1 MESSLYTP
9 FVLLLQAV
17 WTLAPGL
24 LVAVALRRR
33 ELIAAPFVVPV
44 AGLVGCVIGYGAFWL
59 YFADVDTGTAYS
71 WITLVDSIAC
81 CATLAR
87 QANRRVLAS
96 IDVAAPLVLL
106 AAVALFYTGLTFG
119 CTTGTDI
126 TSLNQSCHLAGFTG
140 DNLLPQMFADNLVA
154 GHPRELMWDWQG
166 SDRPPLQS
174 GLVLQQYPLIH
185 LTGWHVTGYETL
197 GVLLQVLWLP
207 VVWALCRSARM
218 PGKVLT
224 TVLLLCGCSGFFF
237 YNSVF
242 TWPKLLAG
250 SLATTAFGLL
260 FLDRRTPWTWG
271 LAGLSAGAAMVAH
284 AGAAFTVIPIA
295 LVLLLPRY
303 RAPRPRGPASKWMVG
318 LRRAQ
323 TPPGLGLASTPTS
336 TPALAA
342 LACAVAVAV
351 VAPWTAYQKLFDP
364 PGDMLLRLHLG
375 GAAHD
380 GSLTRTLVDAYT
392 RRPLGAVLHS
402 KLLNLTSFVGHT
414 GYDEGLHIAGTGP
427 IGQLRS
433 YEFLYLVPALG
444 PGSLALLALLL
455 PSVRTRLRHS
465 IDATRFWLMLAVAA
479 LCAAALVL
487 IMLGPPGGLPLVHQ
501 GTYGMVILLYV
512 CLSATL
518 ATLPRP
524 LTRTIVAAQL
534 TYFAVMWIAL
544 VWHGHTLHPGYAVL
558 SGVSALAAAV
568 TLKTVSARLDS
579 HEPPPGHS

>member
-71 WITLVDSIAC
+71 WITLAGSIAC

-185 LTGWHVTGYETL
+185 LAGWHVTGYETL

-303 RAPRPRGPASKWMVG
+303 RAPWP
-318 LRRAQ
+318 
-323 TPPGLGLASTPTS
+323 
-336 TPALAA
+336 LAA
-342 LACAVAVAV
+342 LAGAVAVAV

-380 GSLTRTLVDAYT
+380 GSLARTLVDAYT

-455 PSVRTRLRHS
+455 PSVRARLRHS
-465 IDATRFWLMLAVAA
+465 VDATRFWLMLAVAA

-544 VWHGHTLHPGYAVL
+544 VWHGHILHPGYIVL
-558 SGVSALAAAV
+558 SGVSALAAAA

-579 HEPPPGHS
+579 HHSPDAAFLSDSGREVTRSRNLVPNCRCPHRR